1 MTSIVDLVEISTFS
15 FFVSEH
21 PKPKEVTG
29 KTKFVFIGLG
39 EPASLSTCKSVYDY
53 GPVLTTL
60 CNREVDL
67 SHLTYRMRGVG
78 QSPNSTIES
87 LDPRYES
94 GRGAIVSLAER
105 RITHF

>member
-39 EPASLSTCKSVYDY
+39 EPASLSTWMDQDVVPSYSSY
-53 GPVLTTL
+53 GS
-60 CNREVDL
+60 RK
-67 SHLTYRMRGVG
+67 G
-78 QSPNSTIES
+78 
-87 LDPRYES
+87 
-94 GRGAIVSLAER
+94 
-105 RITHF
+105 